1 MFIKISQHLNCILE
15 LLKQGKKML
24 TKLYIVATP
33 IGNLKD
39 ITIRAI
45 ETLQLCSIIVCEDTR
60 VTKKLLNHLGIQN
73 KKIYTIHQHNEKT
86 AAVKIIEQAVVADE
100 AIAYLTDAGTP
111 SISDPGMFLVS
122 HARSL
127 NIKVEPIPGPS
138 AITAAFSVSGIDEGR
153 FNFVGFLPTKLI
165 AIQETLNQVNQ
176 QQKPTIFYES
186 PKRVLSFLENVSN
199 YLSPSTKLFIAR
211 EMTKLFETF
220 YSDSAEN
227 LFRYFMETPQELKGE
242 FVIIIIPNKIKEKLI
257 SNEEI
262 TLLKILMKELPLKKA
277 AAIVSEFYNRNKKD
291 IYNIGIDLKNE

>member
-1 MFIKISQHLNCILE
+1 MS
-15 LLKQGKKML
+15 

-39 ITIRAI
+39 ITLRAI

-60 VTKKLLNHLGIQN
+60 VTKKLLNHLGIQD
-73 KKIYTIHQHNEKT
+73 KKIYTIHQHNEKS
-86 AAVKIIEQAVVADE
+86 AAVKIFEEATLESE

-111 SISDPGMFLVS
+111 CISDPGMFLVS
-122 HARSL
+122 QARSL
-127 NIKVEPIPGPS
+127 NIKIEPIPGPS

-165 AIQETLNQVNQ
+165 AIQETLNLIDQ

-186 PKRVLSFLENVSN
+186 PKRVLSFLKNIVN
-199 YLSPSTKLFIAR
+199 FISPSTKVFIAR
-211 EMTKLFETF
+211 EMTKLFETY

-227 LFRYFMETPQELKGE
+227 LFRYFKDIPQELKGE
-242 FVIIIIPNKIKEKLI
+242 FVIIVIPNKIKEKLI

-277 AAIVSEFYNRNKKD
+277 AAIVSEFYNSNKKD
-291 IYNIGIDLKNE
+291 LYNIGIELKNE

>member
-1 MFIKISQHLNCILE
+1 MS
-15 LLKQGKKML
+15 
-24 TKLYIVATP
+24 TKLYIIATP

-39 ITIRAI
+39 ITLRAI
-45 ETLQLCSIIVCEDTR
+45 EILQLCSIIVCEDTR
-60 VTKKLLNHLGIQN
+60 VTKKLLNHLGIRN
-73 KKIYTIHQHNEKT
+73 KKIYTIHQHNEKST
-86 AAVKIIEQAVVADE
+86 ALKIIEE
-100 AIAYLTDAGTP
+100 ATQEGEEIAYVTDAGTP
-111 SISDPGMFLVS
+111 CISDPGMFLVS

-127 NIKVEPIPGPS
+127 NIRIEPIPGPS

-165 AIQETLNQVNQ
+165 VIEETLNQINQ

-186 PKRVLSFLENVSN
+186 PKRVLSFLENIVN
-199 YLSPSTKLFIAR
+199 LMSPLTKVFIAR

-227 LFRYFMETPQELKGE
+227 LFRYFMDTPQELKGE
-242 FVIIIIPNKIKEKLI
+242 FVIIVIPNKIKEKLI

-277 AAIVSEFYNRNKKD
+277 AAIVSEFYNGNKKD
-291 IYNIGIDLKNE
+291 IYNVGIELKNE

>member
-1 MFIKISQHLNCILE
+1 MS
-15 LLKQGKKML
+15 

-39 ITIRAI
+39 ITLRAI
-45 ETLQLCSIIVCEDTR
+45 ETLNFCSIIVCEDTR
-60 VTKKLLNHLGIQN
+60 VTKKLLNHLGIKD
-73 KKIYTIHQHNEKT
+73 KKIYTIHQHNEKS
-86 AAVKIIEQAVVADE
+86 AAVKIFEEATLVGE

-111 SISDPGMFLVS
+111 CVSDPGMFLVS
-122 HARSL
+122 QARSL
-127 NIKVEPIPGPS
+127 NIKIEPIPGPS

-165 AIQETLNQVNQ
+165 AIQDTMSLIDQ

-186 PKRVLSFLENVSN
+186 PKRVLSFLENVVN
-199 YLSPSTKLFIAR
+199 FISPSTKVFIAR

-227 LFRYFMETPQELKGE
+227 LFRYFENTPQELKGE
-242 FVIIIIPNKIKEKLI
+242 FVIIVIPNKIKEKLI

-262 TLLKILMKELPLKKA
+262 NLLKILMKELPLKKA
-277 AAIVSEFYNRNKKD
+277 AAIVSEFYNGNKKD
-291 IYNIGIDLKNE
+291 IYNIGIELKNE

>member
-1 MFIKISQHLNCILE
+1 MS
-15 LLKQGKKML
+15 

-39 ITIRAI
+39 ITLRAI

-60 VTKKLLNHLGIQN
+60 ITKKLLNHLGIRN
-73 KKIYTIHQHNEKT
+73 KKIYTIHQHNEKS
-86 AAVKIIEQAVVADE
+86 AALKIIEE
-100 AIAYLTDAGTP
+100 AALKGEEIAYVTDAGTP
-111 SISDPGMFLVS
+111 CISDPGMFLVS
-122 HARSL
+122 QARSL
-127 NIKVEPIPGPS
+127 NIRIEPIPGPS
-138 AITAAFSVSGIDEGR
+138 AITAAFSISGIDEGK

-165 AIQETLNQVNQ
+165 VIEETLNQVNQ

-186 PKRVLSFLENVSN
+186 PKRVLSFLENIVN
-199 YLSPSTKLFIAR
+199 LMSPSTKVFIAR

-227 LFRYFMETPQELKGE
+227 LLRYFMDTPQELKGE
-242 FVIIIIPNKIKEKLI
+242 FVIIVIPNKIKEKLI

-277 AAIVSEFYNRNKKD
+277 AAIVSELYNGNKKD

>member
-1 MFIKISQHLNCILE
+1 MS
-15 LLKQGKKML
+15 

-39 ITIRAI
+39 ITLRAI

-60 VTKKLLNHLGIQN
+60 VTKKLLNHLGIQD
-73 KKIYTIHQHNEKT
+73 KKIYTIHQHNEKS
-86 AAVKIIEQAVVADE
+86 AAVKIFEEAILEGE

-111 SISDPGMFLVS
+111 CISDPGMFLVS
-122 HARSL
+122 QARSL
-127 NIKVEPIPGPS
+127 NIKIEPIPGPS
-138 AITAAFSVSGIDEGR
+138 AITTAFSVSGIDEGR

-165 AIQETLNQVNQ
+165 SIQEALSLIDQ

-186 PKRVLSFLENVSN
+186 PKRVLSFLENVIN
-199 YLSPSTKLFIAR
+199 FISPSTKIFIAR

-227 LFRYFMETPQELKGE
+227 LFRYFKDTPQELKGE
-242 FVIIIIPNKIKEKLI
+242 FVIIVIPNKIKEKLI

-262 TLLKILMKELPLKKA
+262 NLLKILMNELPLKKA
-277 AAIVSEFYNRNKKD
+277 AAIVSEFYNSNKKV
-291 IYNIGIDLKNE
+291 IYNIGIELKNE

>member
-1 MFIKISQHLNCILE
+1 MS
-15 LLKQGKKML
+15 

-39 ITIRAI
+39 ITLRAI
-45 ETLQLCSIIVCEDTR
+45 ETLQLCSIVVCEDTR

-73 KKIYTIHQHNEKT
+73 KKIYAIHQHNEKS
-86 AAVKIIEQAVVADE
+86 AAEKIIQESVLNGE
-100 AIAYLTDAGTP
+100 SIAYVTDAGTP
-111 SISDPGMFLVS
+111 CISDPGMFLVS
-122 HARSL
+122 KARSL
-127 NIKVEPIPGPS
+127 NIRIEPIPGPS

-165 AIQETLNQVNQ
+165 AIQEVLNLINH

-186 PKRVLSFLENVSN
+186 PKRVLSFLENVVN
-199 YLSPSTKLFIAR
+199 FISPSINLFIAR

-227 LFRYFMETPQELKGE
+227 LFRYFENTPQELKGE
-242 FVIIIIPNKIKEKLI
+242 FVIIVIPNKIKEKLI

-262 TLLKILMKELPLKKA
+262 NLLKILMKELPLKKA
-277 AAIVSEFYNRNKKD
+277 AAIVSEFYNGNKKD
-291 IYNIGIDLKNE
+291 IYNIGIELKNE

>member
-1 MFIKISQHLNCILE
+1 MS
-15 LLKQGKKML
+15 

-39 ITIRAI
+39 ITLRAI

-60 VTKKLLNHLGIQN
+60 ITKKLLNHLGIRN
-73 KKIYTIHQHNEKT
+73 KKIYTIHQHNEKST
-86 AAVKIIEQAVVADE
+86 ALKIIEE
-100 AIAYLTDAGTP
+100 AALESEEIAYVTDAGTP
-111 SISDPGMFLVS
+111 CISDPGMFLVS
-122 HARSL
+122 QARSL
-127 NIKVEPIPGPS
+127 NIKIEPIPGPS
-138 AITAAFSVSGIDEGR
+138 AITTAFSISGIDEGR

-186 PKRVLSFLENVSN
+186 PKRVLSFLENVVN
-199 YLSPSTKLFIAR
+199 FISPSTKVFIAR

-227 LFRYFMETPQELKGE
+227 LFRYFMDTPQELKGE
-242 FVIIIIPNKIKEKLI
+242 FVIIVTPNKIKEKLI

-277 AAIVSEFYNRNKKD
+277 AAIVSEFYNGNKKD

>member
-1 MFIKISQHLNCILE
+1 MLIKLSQHLNCILE

-39 ITIRAI
+39 ITLRAI
-45 ETLQLCSIIVCEDTR
+45 ETIQFCPVIVCEDTR

-86 AAVKIIEQAVVADE
+86 ASVKIIEQAISE
-100 AIAYLTDAGTP
+100 GGSIAYLTDAGTP
-111 SISDPGMFLVS
+111 CISDPGTFLVS
-122 HARSL
+122 QARSMK
-127 NIKVEPIPGPS
+127 IKIEPVPGPS

-165 AIQETLNQVNQ
+165 AIQETFNQVNQ

-186 PKRVLSFLENVSN
+186 PKRVLSFLENISKFI
-199 YLSPSTKLFIAR
+199 SPLTQVFIAR

-227 LFRYFMETPQELKGE
+227 LFRYFMDTPQELKGE

-262 TLLKILMKELPLKKA
+262 TLLKILIKELPLKKA

-291 IYNIGIDLKNE
+291 IYNIGINLKNE

>member
-1 MFIKISQHLNCILE
+1 MS
-15 LLKQGKKML
+15 

-39 ITIRAI
+39 ITLRAV
-45 ETLQLCSIIVCEDTR
+45 ETLQFCSIIVCEDTR
-60 VTKKLLNHLGIQN
+60 VTKKLLNHLGIQD
-73 KKIYTIHQHNEKT
+73 KKIYTIHQHNEKS
-86 AAVKIIEQAVVADE
+86 AAVKIFEEANLEGE

-111 SISDPGMFLVS
+111 CISDPGMFLVS
-122 HARSL
+122 QARSL
-127 NIKVEPIPGPS
+127 NIKIEPIPGPS

-165 AIQETLNQVNQ
+165 SIQEALSLIDQ

-186 PKRVLSFLENVSN
+186 PKRVLSFLENVVN
-199 YLSPSTKLFIAR
+199 FISPSTKIFIAR

-227 LFRYFMETPQELKGE
+227 LFRYFKDTPQELKGE
-242 FVIIIIPNKIKEKLI
+242 FVIIVIPNKIKEKLI

-262 TLLKILMKELPLKKA
+262 NLLKILLKELPLKKA
-277 AAIVSEFYNRNKKD
+277 AAIVSEFYNGNKKD
-291 IYNIGIDLKNE
+291 IYNIGIELKNE

>member
-1 MFIKISQHLNCILE
+1 MS
-15 LLKQGKKML
+15 

-39 ITIRAI
+39 ITLRAI

-60 VTKKLLNHLGIQN
+60 VTKKLLNHLGIQD
-73 KKIYTIHQHNEKT
+73 KKIYTIHQHNEKS
-86 AAVKIIEQAVVADE
+86 AAVKIFEEANLEGE

-111 SISDPGMFLVS
+111 CISDPGMFLVS
-122 HARSL
+122 QARSL
-127 NIKVEPIPGPS
+127 NIKIEPIPGPS

-165 AIQETLNQVNQ
+165 AIQEALSLIDQ

-186 PKRVLSFLENVSN
+186 PKRVLSFLENVVN
-199 YLSPSTKLFIAR
+199 FISPSTKIFIAR

-227 LFRYFMETPQELKGE
+227 LFRYFKDTPQELKGE
-242 FVIIIIPNKIKEKLI
+242 FVIIVIPSKIKEKLI

-262 TLLKILMKELPLKKA
+262 NLLKILMKELPLKKA
-277 AAIVSEFYNRNKKD
+277 AEIVSKFYNGNKKD
-291 IYNIGIDLKNE
+291 IYNIGIELKNE

>member
-1 MFIKISQHLNCILE
+1 MS
-15 LLKQGKKML
+15 

-39 ITIRAI
+39 ITLRAI

-60 VTKKLLNHLGIQN
+60 ITKKLLNHLGIRN
-73 KKIYTIHQHNEKT
+73 KKIYTIHQHNEKS
-86 AAVKIIEQAVVADE
+86 AALKIIEE
-100 AIAYLTDAGTP
+100 AALESEEIAYVTDAGTP
-111 SISDPGMFLVS
+111 CISDPGMFLVS
-122 HARSL
+122 QARSL
-127 NIKVEPIPGPS
+127 NIKIEPIPGPS
-138 AITAAFSVSGIDEGR
+138 AITTAFSISGIDEGR

-165 AIQETLNQVNQ
+165 SIQETLNQVNK

-186 PKRVLSFLENVSN
+186 PKRVLSFLENVVN
-199 YLSPSTKLFIAR
+199 FISPSTKVFIAR

-227 LFRYFMETPQELKGE
+227 LFRYFMDTPQELKGE
-242 FVIIIIPNKIKEKLI
+242 FVIIVTPNKIKEKLI

-277 AAIVSEFYNRNKKD
+277 AAIVSEFYNGNKKD

>member
-1 MFIKISQHLNCILE
+1 MS
-15 LLKQGKKML
+15 

-39 ITIRAI
+39 ITLRAI

-60 VTKKLLNHLGIQN
+60 VTKKLLNHLGIQD
-73 KKIYTIHQHNEKT
+73 KKIYTIHQHNEKS
-86 AAVKIIEQAVVADE
+86 AAVKIFEEANLEGE

-111 SISDPGMFLVS
+111 CISDPGMFLVS
-122 HARSL
+122 QARSL
-127 NIKVEPIPGPS
+127 NIKIEPIPGPS

-165 AIQETLNQVNQ
+165 SIQEALSLIDQ

-186 PKRVLSFLENVSN
+186 PKRVLSFLENVVN
-199 YLSPSTKLFIAR
+199 FISPSTKIFIAR

-227 LFRYFMETPQELKGE
+227 LFRYFKDTPQELKGE
-242 FVIIIIPNKIKEKLI
+242 FVIIVIPNKIKEKLI

-262 TLLKILMKELPLKKA
+262 NLLKILMKELPLKKA
-277 AAIVSEFYNRNKKD
+277 AAIVSEFYNSNKKV
-291 IYNIGIDLKNE
+291 IYNIGIELKNE